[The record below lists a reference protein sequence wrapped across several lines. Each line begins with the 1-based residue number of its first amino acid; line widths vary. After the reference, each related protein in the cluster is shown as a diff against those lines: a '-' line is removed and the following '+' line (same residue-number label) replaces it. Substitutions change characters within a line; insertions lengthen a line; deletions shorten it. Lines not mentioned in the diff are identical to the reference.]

1 MMYFALEI
9 IGTAAFAVSGAMAGI
24 HKKMDIFGVSIL
36 GMTTAVGGG
45 ILRDLMIGAVPPMA
59 FRRPVYALAA
69 IAVSLLVFLPFVRS
83 RIDPDSAFLLIT
95 DSIGLGVF
103 TAAGVKA
110 GVSYDNVFLQIF
122 LGTVTGVGGG
132 VMRDIFSA
140 ETPMIFVRHFY
151 ASACILG
158 AALCVFLYPLGEN
171 TAMLLGAGT
180 VVILRLCAAK
190 FRWRLPRA

>member
-1 MMYFALEI
+1 MIYFALEI

-69 IAVSLLVFLPFVRS
+69 IAVSLLVFLPFIRS
-83 RIDPDSAFLLIT
+83 RINPDSTFLLIT

-110 GVSYDNVFLQIF
+110 GAFYDNVFLQIF

-132 VMRDIFSA
+132 VIRDIFSA

-158 AALCVFLYPLGEN
+158 AALCVFLYPFGEN
-171 TAMLLGAGT
+171 TAMLLGAGM